1 MSLNYMLLLC
11 ISGLDDTENREI
23 YKTYMHSDQIA
34 YTGKIVQVFGG
45 VVFCILF
52 QYIGTVE
59 TPEIAS
65 PWDCL
70 PSLWCGVWDG
80 CYEVCTLWSGDE

>member
-1 MSLNYMLLLC
+1 MYLLC
-11 ISGLDDTENREI
+11 IFGIDGIENCKI
-23 YKTYMHSDQIA
+23 YKTYMNFGQISDN
-34 YTGKIVQVFGG
+34 GKIVQVFGG
-45 VVFCILF
+45 VVFCRLF

-70 PSLWCGVWDG
+70 PSLWVGGWDG

>member
-1 MSLNYMLLLC
+1 
-11 ISGLDDTENREI
+11 
-23 YKTYMHSDQIA
+23 MHFDQIS
-34 YTGKIVQVFGG
+34 YSGTKFELIKFGPEIIEYYK
-45 VVFCILF
+45 VCLKRYS

-70 PSLWCGVWDG
+70 PSLWVGVGDG
-80 CYEVCTLWSGDE
+80 CYEVCILGSGDFIKE